1 MKHIKS
7 LLLLAVALPFFAS
20 CSDDDNNANTAECT
34 VGFESTTVSIDET
47 SGLVQ
52 VPITVSGRRNGPIH
66 LTIET
71 APTGTN
77 GAEEGTNY
85 IITDKTLTLNADTLS
100 TGTIYVE
107 VKPVDDLGVNPDR
120 SFTMTIASAD
130 GAEISTAQTTVTIAD
145 NDGDFYLA
153 FAGSWTMTATSLVSG
168 STVSIPLTLTT
179 SPVGTPNYENVI
191 NCTTSNILGADESYS
206 WKFYYD
212 FDENS
217 GEGALILNCGE
228 TICADYGL
236 FWAFPDTTG
245 NLVTGAIYFAQWGLD
260 ESGSIPS
267 TITLNPNLVIYL
279 SFVKGVDAAGN
290 YVFGAYDAFYNIT
303 LTRNLY

>member
-71 APTGTN
+71 APAGSN

-85 IITDKTLTLNADTLS
+85 LITDKTLTLNADTLS

-145 NDGDFYLA
+145 NDGDFYAA
-153 FAGSWTMTATSLVSG
+153 FAGTWTMTATASNG
-168 STVSIPLTLTT
+168 STVSIPLTMTT
-179 SPVGTPNYENVI
+179 SPEGTPNYGNII
-191 NCTTSNILGADESYS
+191 NCTASNVMGDGESYS
-206 WKFYYD
+206 WKFIYA
-212 FDENS
+212 FDPAS
-217 GEGALILNCGE
+217 QQGALAFNCDGE
-228 TICADYGL
+228 SFIGQYLGYNLLWLFTFEGDGL
-236 FWAFPDTTG
+236 FSGTVPLFWSLT
-245 NLVTGAIYFAQWGLD
+245 
-260 ESGSIPS
+260 EEGSIP
-267 TITLNPNLVIYL
+267 TTLSVDPSYALYL
-279 SFVKGVDAAGN
+279 YIDGAGWLEN
-290 YVFGAYDAFYNIT
+290 YSNIT
-303 LTRNLY
+303 IPRSLY

>member
-20 CSDDDNNANTAECT
+20 CSDDDNNANTAQCT
-34 VGFESTTVSIDET
+34 VGFESSTVSMDET

-71 APTGTN
+71 APTSTN

-100 TGTIYVE
+100 TSTIYVE

-120 SFTMTIASAD
+120 SFTMTIASAE
-130 GAEISTAQTTVTIAD
+130 GAEIGTQQTIVTITD
-145 NDGDFYLA
+145 NDGDFYSA
-153 FAGSWTMTATSLVSG
+153 FAGNWTMTGTSLVSG

-179 SPVGTPNYENVI
+179 SPEGTPNYENVI
-191 NCTTSNILGADESYS
+191 NCTASNILGAGESYS

-212 FDENS
+212 FDASSE
-217 GEGALILNCGE
+217 EGALVINCGE
-228 TICADYGL
+228 TINNDYGL
-236 FWAFPDTTG
+236 IWAYSDATG
-245 NLVTGAIYFAQWGLD
+245 GPLGPLYINWQLGEDGAIPTSLAIDPTTTLYLGFIQ
-260 ESGSIPS
+260 SGQ
-267 TITLNPNLVIYL
+267 LRY
-279 SFVKGVDAAGN
+279 
-290 YVFGAYDAFYNIT
+290 YDAFANIT
-303 LTRNLY
+303 FTRSLY

>member
-1 MKHIKS
+1 MTHINS

-71 APTGTN
+71 APAGSN

-85 IITDKTLTLNADTLS
+85 LITDKTLTLNADTLS

-145 NDGDFYLA
+145 NDGDFYAA
-153 FAGSWTMTATSLVSG
+153 FAGTWTMTATASNG
-168 STVSIPLTLTT
+168 STVSIPLTMTT
-179 SPVGTPNYENVI
+179 SPEGTPNYGNII
-191 NCTTSNILGADESYS
+191 NCTASNVMGDGESYS
-206 WKFYYD
+206 WQFIYA
-212 FDENS
+212 FDPAS
-217 GEGALILNCGE
+217 QQGALAFNCDGE
-228 TICADYGL
+228 TYIGQYLGYNLLWLFTFEGDGL
-236 FWAFPDTTG
+236 FSGTVPLYWSLT
-245 NLVTGAIYFAQWGLD
+245 
-260 ESGSIPS
+260 EEGSIPTTLS
-267 TITLNPNLVIYL
+267 VDPSYALYLYIDGAGWLENYSNITITR
-279 SFVKGVDAAGN
+279 S
-290 YVFGAYDAFYNIT
+290 
-303 LTRNLY
+303 LY

>member
-34 VGFESTTVSIDET
+34 VGFESTTISIDET

-145 NDGDFYLA
+145 NDGDFYSA
-153 FAGSWTMTATSLVSG
+153 FAGSWTMTATSNSG

-179 SPVGTPNYENVI
+179 SPEGTPNYGSII
-191 NCTTSNILGADESYS
+191 NCTASNVMGDGETYS
-206 WKFYYD
+206 WQFVYA
-212 FDENS
+212 FDAAS
-217 GEGALILNCGE
+217 QQ
-228 TICADYGL
+228 
-236 FWAFPDTTG
+236 
-245 NLVTGAIYFAQWGLD
+245 GAIAFNCDGSTYIGQYYGYNLLWLFTFEGDGLYSGSVPFYWNLT
-260 ESGSIPS
+260 EEGSIP
-267 TITLNPNLVIYL
+267 TTLTVDPSYVLYL
-279 SFVKGVDAAGN
+279 YADGAGWLET
-290 YVFGAYDAFYNIT
+290 YSNIT
-303 LTRNLY
+303 ITRNLY